1 MQIKNKILRVPI
13 IQGGMGIGVSLG
25 KLAGNV
31 AKCGGMGVI
40 SSVNAG
46 YREKDFS
53 KKPKEANERAFRE
66 EIRKAKRISEGSGL
80 IGVNIMVAT
89 CAYEEMAEIAV
100 EEGVDAIISGA
111 GMPLNLPEIT
121 KGTSTLAAPIVS
133 SGKAAQL
140 ICKVWD
146 KKYDVIPDFIV
157 IEGSQAGGH
166 LGFKREELLE
176 GTTSTLDT
184 ILTEVMEAIAPYE
197 ERYGYQIPIFVAG
210 GIYNRNEI
218 EHYMEKGAC
227 GVQIGSRF
235 IATEECDASE
245 GYKQVILN
253 AGEQDILIV
262 KSPVGMPGRAVKS
275 PLIHNL
281 EGGQT
286 FPPETCN
293 LCIKACPHGNRTPYC
308 ISRALIDGV
317 NGKWET
323 GLFFCGANI
332 GRINK
337 IVKVKE
343 LMEELWGN
351 KE

>member
-1 MQIKNKILRVPI
+1 MRIKNKILQIPI

-46 YREKDFS
+46 YKETDFL
-53 KKPKEANERAFRE
+53 KKPKEANERAFQE
-66 EIRKAKRISEGSGL
+66 EIRKAKRISEGNGL

-89 CAYEEMAEIAV
+89 CFYEEMAKKAV

-111 GMPLNLPEIT
+111 GIPLNLPEIT
-121 KGTSTLAAPIVS
+121 RGSSTLAAPIVS
-133 SGKAAQL
+133 SGKAALL

-146 KKYDVIPDFIV
+146 KKYGVIPDFIV
-157 IEGSQAGGH
+157 IEGSKAGGH
-166 LGFKREELLE
+166 LGFKREELEE
-176 GTTSTLDT
+176 GTAPSLDR
-184 ILTEVMEAIAPYE
+184 ILLDVLEAIVPYE
-197 ERYGYQIPIFVAG
+197 EKYKYKIPIFVAG
-210 GIYNRNEI
+210 GIFNKDEI
-218 EHYMEKGAC
+218 EHFMSLGAC

-235 IATEECDASE
+235 IATEECDASD

-253 AGEQDILIV
+253 AREQDILIV

-275 PLIHNL
+275 PLIQRL
-281 EGGQT
+281 EKGQT

-293 LCIKACPHGNRTPYC
+293 LCLKACPHGNKTPYC
-308 ISRALIDGV
+308 ISRALIDAV

-332 GRINK
+332 GKIDK